1 MHARKSLFLIGK
13 SKIPT
18 RKWLFPM
25 RKSEM
30 HARKS
35 LFLIRKS
42 KIPVREMTFPDEEKR
57 NAREEITFPDQ
68 EKPNPNETA
77 DYSRCGAGNPPLD
90 NQRSIITTDIGL
102 THHGTGRPK

>member
-1 MHARKSLFLIGK
+1 MAGLRADRPAFAGK
-13 SKIPT
+13 QEIT
-18 RKWLFPM
+18 FPDQE
-25 RKSEM
+25 KPNPNEEM
-30 HARKS
+30 A
-35 LFLIRKS
+35 
-42 KIPVREMTFPDEEKR
+42 FPDEEKR